1 MSDDRFSQST
11 LLPPRVDQDQ
21 AIYTYQSGM
30 HLLNYAYPAE
40 HSGVATIDALLP
52 DYDGFSVW
60 DTAGSGT
67 IIPYSFMDATLAY
80 LDHASYASATDATTR
95 GVYNADILEL
105 SEDQKNAIRM
115 GLAEWARYI
124 DVEFVEVTEGNDQVG
139 LLRFGGTSYSN
150 ATGYAWAYYPN
161 WYYAAGGD
169 TWFGPTMMRN
179 NDWSQGTYEYLT
191 VIHEIGHALSLA
203 HSHDGHEMPDM
214 LDDIRYTIMSYNNHD
229 SQITQWTNG
238 RLVHYGAYTPM
249 AYDIQ
254 AAQYL
259 YGANPTTEM
268 GATTY
273 TFDPLSPR
281 VQALYDTSGID
292 TIDLSNFTLR
302 NDVDLTPGASS
313 TFGYTRHIDD
323 NTAIAFGTVIEH
335 VYTGSGSDSVLGN
348 TADNAIHAGAGD
360 DLIDGGAGQDT
371 LVGQSDN
378 DTISGGIGND
388 IVLGGRGQDHLND
401 AWGNDT
407 ISGGDGADIVITHL
421 GTNTLSG
428 DAGNDVIIAG
438 LGDDTLDGGTGN
450 DLLIADYPHRFARG
464 NDTLI
469 GGDGDDKLDGGDG
482 ADEFVFFI
490 DETGNDTIAQFDL
503 DGEVIGAGFDL
514 GLDHIHLITGISQTQ
529 TFTLHNT
536 DEGALLTWATS
547 QILIYGVNATAFGIG
562 DIMVE
567 DTWV

>member
-1 MSDDRFSQST
+1 M
-11 LLPPRVDQDQ
+11 
-21 AIYTYQSGM
+21 
-30 HLLNYAYPAE
+30 
-40 HSGVATIDALLP
+40 
-52 DYDGFSVW
+52 
-60 DTAGSGT
+60 
-67 IIPYSFMDATLAY
+67 
-80 LDHASYASATDATTR
+80 
-95 GVYNADILEL
+95 
-105 SEDQKNAIRM
+105 
-115 GLAEWARYI
+115 
-124 DVEFVEVTEGNDQVG
+124 
-139 LLRFGGTSYSN
+139 
-150 ATGYAWAYYPN
+150 
-161 WYYAAGGD
+161 
-169 TWFGPTMMRN
+169 
-179 NDWSQGTYEYLT
+179 
-191 VIHEIGHALSLA
+191 
-203 HSHDGHEMPDM
+203 
-214 LDDIRYTIMSYNNHD
+214 
-229 SQITQWTNG
+229 
-238 RLVHYGAYTPM
+238 
-249 AYDIQ
+249 
-254 AAQYL
+254 
-259 YGANPTTEM
+259 
-268 GATTY
+268 
-273 TFDPLSPR
+273 
-281 VQALYDTSGID
+281 
-292 TIDLSNFTLR
+292 R

-335 VYTGSGSDSVLGN
+335 VYTGSGSDRVLGN
-348 TADNAIHAGAGD
+348 TADNEIHAGAGD

-388 IVLGGRGQDHLND
+388 MVLGGRGQDHPSD

-407 ISGGDGADIVITHL
+407 ISGGDGSDTVITHL

-503 DGEVIGAGFDL
+503 DGEVIGAGFEL